1 VSRWTAPDTCV
12 FAFLQL
18 VQAFRIIDVVTLRL
32 LIDGVY
38 VGSTELTPP
47 EESDCF
53 KGPVACLR
61 TMAVGTEFAN
71 GRDFSY
77 YQWDSEAGR
86 YINSRYDAG
95 V

>member
-1 VSRWTAPDTCV
+1 M
-12 FAFLQL
+12 
-18 VQAFRIIDVVTLRL
+18 VQAFRVIDVVTLRL
-32 LIDGVY
+32 FIDGIH

-53 KGPVACLR
+53 KGPAACLR

-71 GRDFSY
+71 GRDFNY

-86 YINSRYDAG
+86 RINPRNDAG